1 MKNYFYLFKKFNK
14 CILIINNYNILDLIQ
29 VPKCIDS
36 SKIIT
41 AWSIPSSAK
50 LTVDKLFS
58 TWKN

>member
-1 MKNYFYLFKKFNK
+1 MFYDIMKNYFYLFKKFNK

-41 AWSIPSSAK
+41 A
-50 LTVDKLFS
+50 
-58 TWKN
+58 